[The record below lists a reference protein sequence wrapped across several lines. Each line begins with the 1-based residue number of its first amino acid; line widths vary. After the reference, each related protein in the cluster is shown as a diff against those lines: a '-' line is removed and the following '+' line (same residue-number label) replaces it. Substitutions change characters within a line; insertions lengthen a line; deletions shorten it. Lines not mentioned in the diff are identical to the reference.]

1 MPRPRRPFRGGAA
14 SLALLLVVD
23 TAPVAY
29 ICALLKGFT
38 EGGLSTLLTVL
49 LADYYGRE
57 HLGAIYGVVRA
68 VLVAGFALGPLV
80 SGVTFDIAQSYHSAF
95 TAFFALSLIGTGLI
109 GLARR
114 PRHKQAGQVR
124 RAQDLPRL

>member
-1 MPRPRRPFRGGAA
+1 LVLTYALRAA

-109 GLARR
+109 GLARQ
-114 PRHKQAGQVR
+114 PLHE
-124 RAQDLPRL
+124 